1 MKKLLSLPPN
11 LVECFHDI
19 MHADHKEWF
28 CTSDPVGKK
37 LGSGG
42 GTAWLLNAC
51 REEEDKDAALGD
63 WLAREKRILLHA
75 GGQSRRLPGYA
86 PSGKVLTPIPVF
98 RWARGQ
104 RITQDLLSLQLPLY
118 EEIYVGDYISKG
130 KAGKLITP
138 TFEINVGKWFTPVIG
153 LRAGFG
159 GYQAKG
165 YSVKDAGFAYKRVD
179 TNVYRTKWGIL
190 HLHGDVMLNFT
201 NLFCGYR
208 EDRLYNAI
216 PYVSIGYLRGI
227 DNNENELS
235 GGIGFINRFR
245 LNKAWDLNLE
255 LKGNINND
263 VMDGIRGGKNMEGS
277 AAIMVGATYRFNRR
291 DWTKGTGISAAEM
304 QAVQNQLKSM
314 NEENASLR
322 NRVNALEEEKRNQP
336 VVTETKASNKL
347 PDATEYVA
355 FFDINKAYL
364 SEKEAVNLEAYANL
378 IKKYPENKF
387 IITGYADKQT
397 GSAEFNERLS
407 KLRAEAVYN
416 TLVDKYGVNKDQ
428 LTMEYKGGVDTM
440 FRENPRLS
448 RAAII
453 RMAK

>member
-1 MKKLLSLPPN
+1 MNMNSRIYILAIALMTGVGAMAQNTKQNSNAEKIEKYTVQTNMFGDN
-11 LVECFHDI
+11 LFI
-19 MHADHKEWF
+19 GAN
-28 CTSDPVGKK
+28 VG
-37 LGSGG
+37 
-42 GTAWLLNAC
+42 TQMYI
-51 REEEDKDAALGD
+51 GD
-63 WLAREKRILLHA
+63 N
-75 GGQSRRLPGYA
+75 
-86 PSGKVLTPIPVF
+86 F
-98 RWARGQ
+98 
-104 RITQDLLSLQLPLY
+104 
-118 EEIYVGDYISKG
+118 SKG

-138 TFEINVGKWFTPVIG
+138 TFEINVGKWFTPGIG
-153 LRAGFG
+153 LRLGFG

-165 YSVKDAGFAYKRVD
+165 YSLENEGFAYKRVD
-179 TNVYRTKWGIL
+179 TDLYRTKFGIL

-263 VMDGIRGGKNMEGS
+263 VIDGIRGGKNMEGS

>member
-1 MKKLLSLPPN
+1 MNSRIYILGIALMASVSAMAQNTQQNNKAEKSEKYTVQTN
-11 LVECFHDI
+11 LFGDN
-19 MHADHKEWF
+19 WF
-28 CTSDPVGKK
+28 VGANV
-37 LGSGG
+37 G
-42 GTAWLLNAC
+42 AQMYI
-51 REEEDKDAALGD
+51 GD
-63 WLAREKRILLHA
+63 N
-75 GGQSRRLPGYA
+75 
-86 PSGKVLTPIPVF
+86 F
-98 RWARGQ
+98 
-104 RITQDLLSLQLPLY
+104 
-118 EEIYVGDYISKG
+118 SKG

-138 TFEINVGKWFTPVIG
+138 TFEINVGKWFTPGIG
-153 LRAGFG
+153 LRLGFG

-165 YSVKDAGFAYKRVD
+165 YSLENEGFAYKRVD
-179 TNVYRTKWGIL
+179 TDLYRTKFGIL

-227 DNNENELS
+227 DNDENELS

-255 LKGNINND
+255 VKGNINNE
-263 VMDGIRGGKNMEGS
+263 VVDGIRGGNNMEGS
-277 AAIMVGATYRFNRR
+277 VALMVGATYRFNRR
-291 DWTKGTGISAAEM
+291 DWNKGSGISVAEM
-304 QAVQNQLKSM
+304 QAVQSQLRSM
-314 NEENASLR
+314 NEENTNLR

-336 VVTETKASNKL
+336 VVAETKADNKL
-347 PDATEYVA
+347 QDATEYVA

-364 SEKEAVNLEAYANL
+364 SEKEAVNLKAYANL
-378 IKKYPENKF
+378 MKKYPENKF